1 MLLLKNQ
8 KLNVLKVVN
17 RSMYDFFLSC
27 HSIMEPETIIDWG
40 IHVFRRDLRLD
51 DNHGLIKLCKTSKN
65 IIPVFFL
72 DKHQIKIDEH
82 NKYYYSSNAVQF
94 MCESLMDLDR
104 QLRKYNSKLFLFY
117 GEPGRLLAK
126 LIKQLDGNVMVSWNA
141 DYSKY
146 ALKRDLEMR
155 EICTHYK
162 ASILETH
169 TDYTLVPFDKL
180 IKSDGNAF
188 KQYGAFFKNAI
199 KTSPTKSSK
208 NRFSNYISSHRKFTH
223 EFDNDLSQFYKPN
236 NLLAQIGG
244 RANTLAQLKKAKD
257 QTKYNDMRDRLDYN
271 TTNISAGLNFGCVSI
286 REVYEYFEKHLGKN
300 TTLIKQLYWRDF
312 YLTAV
317 KYIPFANDMRRHIDE
332 RYEKIKWINNKVDW
346 KKIIEGKTGFLLI
359 DAAMNQMKITGF
371 MHNRARM
378 LVVMMWCKYLLIHPF
393 HPKYGSQVSYSCFL
407 VDAIGPSQNQMN
419 HRWCTE
425 FDFPGKKYSAPNAP
439 LSGRPMDIS
448 NKMIAKWDPD
458 CIYIKKWLPHLKF
471 ISNKDLIKWN
481 IDIAKEH
488 NNIHPPPMFD
498 HREKYKEWINACK
511 GIK

>member
-17 RSMYDFFLSC
+17 RSMCDFFLSC

-162 ASILETH
+162 
-169 TDYTLVPFDKL
+169 
-180 IKSDGNAF
+180 
-188 KQYGAFFKNAI
+188 
-199 KTSPTKSSK
+199 
-208 NRFSNYISSHRKFTH
+208 
-223 EFDNDLSQFYKPN
+223 
-236 NLLAQIGG
+236 LL
-244 RANTLAQLKKAKD
+244 
-257 QTKYNDMRDRLDYN
+257 
-271 TTNISAGLNFGCVSI
+271 F
-286 REVYEYFEKHLGKN
+286 
-300 TTLIKQLYWRDF
+300 
-312 YLTAV
+312 
-317 KYIPFANDMRRHIDE
+317 
-332 RYEKIKWINNKVDW
+332 
-346 KKIIEGKTGFLLI
+346 
-359 DAAMNQMKITGF
+359 
-371 MHNRARM
+371 
-378 LVVMMWCKYLLIHPF
+378 
-393 HPKYGSQVSYSCFL
+393 
-407 VDAIGPSQNQMN
+407 
-419 HRWCTE
+419 
-425 FDFPGKKYSAPNAP
+425 
-439 LSGRPMDIS
+439 
-448 NKMIAKWDPD
+448 
-458 CIYIKKWLPHLKF
+458 
-471 ISNKDLIKWN
+471 
-481 IDIAKEH
+481 
-488 NNIHPPPMFD
+488 
-498 HREKYKEWINACK
+498 
-511 GIK
+511 